1 SQAAADQRRA
11 NNGSNDRTINAK
23 LGMSLQEAMQ
33 ILNVDNKKLT
43 DMDAETIQK
52 SYDHLYDVNDKSKGG
67 SFYLQS
73 KVCIVCSRIDGNIS
87 FVATVWDN

>member
-1 SQAAADQRRA
+1 
-11 NNGSNDRTINAK
+11 
-23 LGMSLQEAMQ
+23 MQ

-43 DMDAETIQK
+43 DMDAETVQK

-73 KVCIVCSRIDGNIS
+73 KVCSIDGNIS